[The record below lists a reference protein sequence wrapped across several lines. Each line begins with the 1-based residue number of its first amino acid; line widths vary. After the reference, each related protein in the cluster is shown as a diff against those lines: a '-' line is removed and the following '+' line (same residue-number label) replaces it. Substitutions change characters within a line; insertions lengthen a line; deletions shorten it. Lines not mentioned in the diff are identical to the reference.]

1 MPPSGRSGKKYGK
14 VLYLREG
21 MNLRKE
27 GFEIWVEV
35 DTGENHPASV
45 KMR

>member
-1 MPPSGRSGKKYGK
+1 MVNTHRQMGLLISG
-14 VLYLREG
+14 
-21 MNLRKE
+21 RKE